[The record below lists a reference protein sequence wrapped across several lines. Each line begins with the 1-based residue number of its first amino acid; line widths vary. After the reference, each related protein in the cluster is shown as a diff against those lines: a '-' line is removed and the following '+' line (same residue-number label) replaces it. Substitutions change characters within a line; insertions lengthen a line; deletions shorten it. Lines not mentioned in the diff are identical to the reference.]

1 MLRMGGEGACLHFV
15 NLRGEVFWGVESA
28 MVQEN
33 GCEET
38 VKVYSSTT
46 FDCADERGWIL
57 AKLFVEQGRDP
68 LLRVIRSGE
77 GV

>member
-1 MLRMGGEGACLHFV
+1 MLRMGGACLHFV
-15 NLRGEVFWGVESA
+15 NLPGEVFRGVESA

-38 VKVYSSTT
+38 VQVYTPTT
-46 FDCADERGWIL
+46 LDSADERGWIW
-57 AKLFVEQGRDP
+57 AKLFVEQERDT

-77 GV
+77 GE